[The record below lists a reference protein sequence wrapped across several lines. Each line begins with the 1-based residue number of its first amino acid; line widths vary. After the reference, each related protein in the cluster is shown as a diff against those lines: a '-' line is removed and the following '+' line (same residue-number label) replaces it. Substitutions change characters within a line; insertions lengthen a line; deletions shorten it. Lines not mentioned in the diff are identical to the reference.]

1 MAHGQSFAVSSLFAC
16 SDPFGSAATQ
26 YDVWNDGSGGG
37 HFVLNGVT
45 LAANQDNIITAAQLA
60 QLSYQSGSGTDTLRI
75 RANDG
80 TVWGDWSNPFKVT
93 ASVDTG
99 PVIGVSN
106 RTATHGQSLA
116 VSNLFTYSDPLGS
129 SATQYDVWNDGSGGG
144 HFVLNGVTLAANQDN
159 FITAAQLAQLSYQVG
174 SGTGMLWIRANDGT
188 VWGDWS
194 TPFTVTA
201 PVDTGPVITATSSST
216 SSVQGQILTA
226 SSLFTYSDPFGSA
239 ATQYDVWNDGSGGGH
254 FVLNGV

>member
-1 MAHGQSFAVSSLFAC
+1 MSSLFAY

-93 ASVDTG
+93 APVDTG

-106 RTATHGQSLA
+106 RTATHGQSFA
-116 VSNLFTYSDPLGS
+116 V
-129 SATQYDVWNDGSGGG
+129 
-144 HFVLNGVTLAANQDN
+144 
-159 FITAAQLAQLSYQVG
+159 
-174 SGTGMLWIRANDGT
+174 
-188 VWGDWS
+188 
-194 TPFTVTA
+194 
-201 PVDTGPVITATSSST
+201 
-216 SSVQGQILTA
+216 
-226 SSLFTYSDPFGSA
+226 SSLFTYSDSFGSA

-254 FVLNGV
+254 FVLDGVTLAANQDHIITAAQLAQLSYQSGSGTDMLKDSRQRRHRLGRLVESLQGDRTGRYRSCHRGLEPHGGAWSKLCRVEPVRL